1 MFLGEFACLVPY
13 FCTYLKKG
21 KPKTEVG
28 SLPSFRHSSWA
39 HKSKVFAIFLL
50 PACLD
55 SGATTLLNIGLI
67 LT

>member
-13 FCTYLKKG
+13 FCTYLKK
-21 KPKTEVG
+21 KPRKRG
-28 SLPSFRHSSWA
+28 GLSFRHSSWA
-39 HKSKVFAIFLL
+39 HKLKVFAIFLL